1 MKRVI
6 LESIEGWQRAACPAP
21 NQSTMSKGLG
31 YFLEEFNETLK
42 SIKLDEQHDQIRREA
57 WTLVEH
63 LANSLKAGQ
72 ATVVAMDRAEVI
84 DGLADTI
91 VTAVG
96 FGYRAGMNVPEA
108 TVRVDTANWAKYDQ
122 HGQPVKNADGKV
134 IKPEGWKPPDHTG
147 LY

>member
-1 MKRVI
+1 M
-6 LESIEGWQRAACPAP
+6 SIETLPSVQDWQRAACPQP
-21 NQSTMSKGLG
+21 TPETMSKGLG

-42 SIKLDEQHDQIRREA
+42 AVKLDEAHDHLRRDA
-57 WTLVEH
+57 WTLLEH
-63 LANSLKAGQ
+63 LAHSLKAGQ
-72 ATVVAMDRAEVI
+72 ASVVAMDRAEVI

-108 TVRVDTANWAKYDQ
+108 TERVNRANWAKYV
-122 HGQPVKNADGKV
+122 GGVPLKNNAGKV
-134 IKPEGWKPPDHTG
+134 IKPEGWVPPDHEG

>member
-6 LESIEGWQRAACPAP
+6 LESIDCWQRAADPTP
-21 NQSTMSKGLG
+21 TIGSMSKGLG

-42 SIKLDEQHDQIRREA
+42 SIKLDAAHDMHRREA
-57 WTLVEH
+57 WTLIEY

-72 ATVVAMDRAEVI
+72 SQVVAMDRGEVI

-108 TVRVDTANWAKYDQ
+108 TCRVDKANWDKYVD
-122 HGQPVKNADGKV
+122 GKPLKNADGKV
-134 IKPEGWKPPDHTG
+134 VKPEGWQPPDHTG